1 MKARDYNTELGK
13 PTISAIVEELIDL
26 KTDTDIKNR
35 IWDMVRVYDDDN
47 HVVSLWERENV
58 IVHSAYAVFRK
69 PSGAFNY
76 VVYKMLGSSFGTHH
90 ESHKGKR
97 NPFLLTAFAQMHV
110 MVDEE
115 WCKAICEHSYVTD
128 DYKRDFNIK
137 LVETKIM
144 SDTDIF
150 PSDIVQIK
158 DNNRWYIPEFV
169 FDTVEPEQV
178 QDSE

>member
-1 MKARDYNTELGK
+1 MKSRKYNGEVGRQ
-13 PTISAIVEELIDL
+13 PISDMVEELMDL
-26 KTDTDIKNR
+26 RTDADIKNH
-35 IWDMVRVYDDDN
+35 IWELVTVRDDDN

-58 IVHSAYAVFRK
+58 MVHSAYAVFRK

-76 VVYKMLGSSFGTHH
+76 VVYKMLSRSLGTHY
-90 ESHKGKR
+90 ESNKGRR
-97 NPFLLTAFAQMHV
+97 NPFLLSAFAQMHV

-115 WCKAICEHSYVTD
+115 WCKALCEHSYVTD

-137 LVETKIM
+137 LVETKVM
-144 SDTDIF
+144 SDTNIF

-178 QDSE
+178 QDSD

>member
-1 MKARDYNTELGK
+1 MKSEKCNVEPSVSSIMAMTKELM
-13 PTISAIVEELIDL
+13 DL
-26 KTDTDIKNR
+26 RTDADIKNR
-35 IWDMVRVYDDDN
+35 IWELATIKDDGN
-47 HVVSLWERENV
+47 HVVSLWEREDV

-69 PSGAFNY
+69 HSGAFNY
-76 VVYKMLGSSFGTHH
+76 VVYKMFGRTFGVHY
-90 ESHKGKR
+90 EINKGKR
-97 NPFLLTAFAQMHV
+97 HPSLLTAFVQMHV
-110 MVDEE
+110 LVDEE
-115 WCKAICEHSYVTD
+115 WCKAMCEHSYVTD

-137 LVETKIM
+137 LVETKVM

-178 QDSE
+178 PDSE

>member
-13 PTISAIVEELIDL
+13 PTISAIVEELIEI

-69 PSGAFNY
+69 HSGAFNY
-76 VVYKMLGSSFGTHH
+76 VVYKMLSRPLGIHY
-90 ESHKGKR
+90 ESNKGRR
-97 NPFLLTAFAQMHV
+97 NPFLLSAFAQMHV

-128 DYKRDFNIK
+128 DYKRDFDIK

-178 QDSE
+178 QDSD